1 MMAEGSPYITN
12 IWYFLEPGL
21 LETLGLYIILVVAMV
36 TLYIIYTIITRVRK
50 KESSK
55 SSDFIINKAAIF
67 LILIAMPV
75 LLVVSYLTF
84 SIFNIYI
91 AMILGIALLF
101 LESRND
107 DLQFL
112 KEIENNE
119 NINKF
124 IKIFIKLSIK
134 TVPFILSII
143 LVYSLALLTIF
154 PLNMSLVNIIVGSI
168 IPIYFLMTV
177 GGMLIFILANFHIG
191 DKKQQVEVK
200 A

>member
-1 MMAEGSPYITN
+1 MAEGSPYITN